1 MNLTKTLK
9 ENGYDLIESPVRNQK
24 LLQLWLKTPFNRA
37 ELYYS
42 NISEAFNSKIE
53 LTPIE
58 NPALNVNSTT
68 TDNYAFNIGLSVL
81 EDILN
86 SLGIGDINISSD
98 IKSGKNVSIS
108 YDNTITKE
116 VPIGLIQNYLFDS
129 DFNHPN
135 RLLLKNAN
143 RNNILVV
150 SGVLMAKTINVDIQT
165 NLEINPDI
173 IVKLNKAANGKL
185 NFDKSSNNN
194 IKMTS
199 NSENYFPI
207 AVKAD
212 RLDFDKGHFKDS
224 ELITDTRSLF

>member
-165 NLEINPDI
+165 NLDINPDI

-212 RLDFDKGHFKDS
+212 RLDFDKGHFNDS
-224 ELITDTRSLF
+224 ELITDNRSLF

>member
-81 EDILN
+81 EDILS

-143 RNNILVV
+143 RNNILVI

-165 NLEINPDI
+165 NLDINPDI
-173 IVKLNKAANGKL
+173 IVKLNKAAN
-185 NFDKSSNNN
+185 
-194 IKMTS
+194 
-199 NSENYFPI
+199 
-207 AVKAD
+207 
-212 RLDFDKGHFKDS
+212 
-224 ELITDTRSLF
+224 

>member
-81 EDILN
+81 EDILS

-165 NLEINPDI
+165 NLDINPDI

-185 NFDKSSNNN
+185 NFNKSSNNN

-212 RLDFDKGHFKDS
+212 RLDFDKGHFNES
-224 ELITDTRSLF
+224 ELITDNRSLF

>member
-42 NISEAFNSKIE
+42 DINQAFNSKIE

-68 TDNYAFNIGLSVL
+68 KDNYAFNIGISVL

-86 SLGIGDINISSD
+86 SLGMGNLDLSAD
-98 IKSGKNVSIS
+98 VKSGKNVSIS

-116 VPIGLIQNYLFDS
+116 VPVGLIQNYLFDS

-143 RNNILVV
+143 RNNILVI
-150 SGVLMAKTINVDIQT
+150 SGVLLAKTINVDIQT
-165 NLEINPDI
+165 NSDI
-173 IVKLNKAANGKL
+173 DPNVIAKLNKIASGKL
-185 NFDKSSNNN
+185 NFNKSSNNN

-199 NSENYFPI
+199 NSNSMFPVAI
-207 AVKAD
+207 KAD
-212 RLDFDKGHFKDS
+212 RLDFDKGHFKNT
-224 ELITDTRSLF
+224 ELITDNRNLF

>member
-81 EDILN
+81 EDILS

-165 NLEINPDI
+165 NLDINPDI

-212 RLDFDKGHFKDS
+212 RLDFDKGHFNDS
-224 ELITDTRSLF
+224 ELITDNRSLF